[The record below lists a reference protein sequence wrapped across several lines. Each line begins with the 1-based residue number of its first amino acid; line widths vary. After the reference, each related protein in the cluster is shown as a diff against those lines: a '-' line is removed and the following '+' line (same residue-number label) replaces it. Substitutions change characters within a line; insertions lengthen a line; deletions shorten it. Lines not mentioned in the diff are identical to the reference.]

1 MNKICVSGSGTDQ
14 SKSIEMV
21 ALLGQIAL
29 MCANL
34 KVIRFSKCCLV
45 PCIADIFNANPS
57 LFRIIFLKCKAHGA
71 YPVTYS
77 ERAVLRDL
85 DVQACELTASCANYF
100 GELASRIVNDI
111 TDRTI
116 IRHLVKP
123 SVHLVRL
130 DICSV
135 SIADLNL
142 IEIVQ
147 NCPHI
152 SALGIPSRN
161 LLTDKSVQFAVQH
174 LRLKMLDVGKTQ
186 FTDALLHAIV
196 EYCPTLEVLLLE
208 RTGTFTFKAIAN
220 VVRKCPN
227 IHTIGLGWAGAQPD
241 LFARIVAPTFS
252 NITTLI
258 LLRDLKY
265 NTVLLA

>member
-100 GELASRIVNDI
+100 GELASRAQNLRIVNDS
-111 TDRTI
+111 TDRTS

-123 SVHLVRL
+123 SVHLARL
-130 DICSV
+130 DICNVNITDS
-135 SIADLNL
+135 DL
-142 IEIVQ
+142 IEMVQ
-147 NCPHI
+147 HCPHI
-152 SALGIPSRN
+152 S
-161 LLTDKSVQFAVQH
+161 
-174 LRLKMLDVGKTQ
+174 
-186 FTDALLHAIV
+186 
-196 EYCPTLEVLLLE
+196 
-208 RTGTFTFKAIAN
+208 
-220 VVRKCPN
+220 
-227 IHTIGLGWAGAQPD
+227 
-241 LFARIVAPTFS
+241 VAES
-252 NITTLI
+252 AY
-258 LLRDLKY
+258 R
-265 NTVLLA
+265 